1 MKLVDFQRR
10 LKEFENTE
18 CTMAFEDGTNKVIDI
33 MEVRFDDY
41 SNLTFCYMKT
51 SVGDIVVRGVHQDV
65 QSKSGKERHV
75 TRTYA
80 RFADKTVVSIRHDR
94 NTYIFGTEMQ
104 QLPSDPRENKWSI
117 RGIPKGKI
125 LYRVAD
131 IDSPWKTIT
140 FFTNK
145 FTHDYFNSVK
155 LATDSE
161 VKKKIYTVK
170 AKRDFEVVRIAVWR
184 EDVYGVQL
192 DIDRGQIEHDL
203 MEACKSAGTKG
214 WSARVRDDN
223 LKAHD
228 NIEIASWE
236 LAVVDAE
243 ELFEIVEK
251 QSIENFTFADN
262 VSMKLRF

>member
-1 MKLVDFQRR
+1 
-10 LKEFENTE
+10 
-18 CTMAFEDGTNKVIDI
+18 MAFEDGTNKVIVI
-33 MEVRFDDY
+33 TEVTFEDY
-41 SNLTFCYMKT
+41 MNLTFCYMKT
-51 SVGDIVVRGVHQDV
+51 SVVNIVVPGLHQDV

-80 RFADKTVVSIRHDR
+80 RFADKTVVSIRNDR

-104 QLPSDPRENKWSI
+104 QLPDPRENTWSI
-117 RGIPKGKI
+117 RGIPEGKI

-131 IDSPWKTIT
+131 IYSPWKTIT

-145 FTHDYFNSVK
+145 FTHDFFNSVK

-170 AKRDFEVVRIAVWR
+170 AKRDFKVVRIAVWR
-184 EDVYGVQL
+184 EDVYGMQL

-203 MEACKSAGTKG
+203 MEACKNAGTKG

-223 LKAHD
+223 IEAHD
-228 NIEIASWE
+228 NIAIASWE
-236 LAVVDAE
+236 LAVVDAD
-243 ELFEIVEK
+243 ELFEIVEETA
-251 QSIENFTFADN
+251 IGNFTFAEN